1 MAGLVQIEDEVVV
14 NICPDKTQGDVRLY
28 FDLPIQFPKQPA
40 KKDILFHD
48 KPKEEQRWARE
59 ELPQEL
65 RRIRSMEEWMEMPE
79 VFRKKHTRYISQEY
93 KRRRNGVW
101 FYNNGVPTY
110 ITGNHYF
117 FLQWCKIDIGY
128 PLYLDFQRELFI
140 HLEACVADPRCIGQ
154 IYVKCRRSGYTNM
167 SAAILVNEGTQV
179 KEKLLGIMSKTGS
192 DAQENIFM
200 KKVVPIYKSLP
211 FFFKPIQDGTTN
223 PRMELAFAPSE
234 LCEVACP
241 VAPDADCPYIIAGLR
256 PASFNLAT

>member
-93 KRRRNGVW
+93 
-101 FYNNGVPTY
+101 T
-110 ITGNHYF
+110 
-117 FLQWCKIDIGY
+117 
-128 PLYLDFQRELFI
+128 
-140 HLEACVADPRCIGQ
+140 
-154 IYVKCRRSGYTNM
+154 
-167 SAAILVNEGTQV
+167 
-179 KEKLLGIMSKTGS
+179 
-192 DAQENIFM
+192 
-200 KKVVPIYKSLP
+200 
-211 FFFKPIQDGTTN
+211 
-223 PRMELAFAPSE
+223 SE
-234 LCEVACP
+234 HINKNSML
-241 VAPDADCPYIIAGLR
+241 
-256 PASFNLAT
+256 